1 VTGSGGTGPLV
12 LALVSGSGAP
22 GLIFGVRGGCAVDGV
37 AMGRR
42 GGTARAD
49 EVVAVGAGTSAVE
62 ADTTTMVGAAGLP
75 MTLVAD
81 GLVRGADH
89 LPAMK
94 ITAAAIATN
103 AM

>member
-12 LALVSGSGAP
+12 LALVSGSSAT
-22 GLIFGVRGGCAVDGV
+22 GLILGVSGGCAVDGV

-42 GGTARAD
+42 VGRAD
-49 EVVAVGAGTSAVE
+49 DAMAVGAGTSAVE

-94 ITAAAIATN
+94 ITAAATATN

>member
-1 VTGSGGTGPLV
+1 MG
-12 LALVSGSGAP
+12 LALVSGGGAT
-22 GLIFGVRGGCAVDGV
+22 GLSLEVRGGCANGV
-37 AMGRR
+37 V
-42 GGTARAD
+42 TAGSRSGRAD
-49 EVVAVGAGTSAVE
+49 EVVAEGAGTSADE

-94 ITAAAIATN
+94 ITAAETATN
-103 AM
+103 AT